1 MLDIL
6 NKKSSA
12 GSAGSAADGTINL
25 DALRQMVDNMP
36 VNVMTLELK
45 DFTIDFANKTSVETL
60 KPLEHLLP
68 CKADDLVGQCVDI
81 FHANPSHQRKL
92 LSDPRN
98 LPYQANIKL
107 GDEVLDLLVTAINDS
122 NGNYVKP
129 MLTWSVVTEKVK
141 ADARSKMLEQ
151 MVDQM
156 PINVMLLDLEDFTI
170 DFINKTSVDT
180 LKPLEHLLPCKAD
193 DILGQCVDIF
203 HAQPEHQRKLLS
215 DPKNLPFQTNITLGG
230 EVLDLLVTA
239 LTDTDGNYMKPML
252 SWSVVTAKIKA
263 DEQSARLA
271 QMMDQ
276 MPVNVLTLELDEF
289 TIDYANK
296 TSVETLA
303 PLEHL
308 LPCKASELVG
318 KCVDIFHANP
328 AHQRK
333 LLGDASNLPH
343 RARIKLG
350 DEVLDLRAS
359 AILNKDGVYDGT
371 LLTWS
376 VVTKQAQMAD
386 RFEQSVM
393 AVVESVSSGATE
405 MESSA
410 RTMQTTAEETS
421 QRATTVAAASEEATS
436 NVQTVASAAEELS
449 SSVEEIGRQVSQ
461 STKIAQNA
469 VEEAK
474 KADEQVQG
482 LAEAA
487 QKIGEVVN
495 LINDIASQTNL
506 LALNATIEAARAG
519 EAGKGF
525 AVVASEVKSLATQT
539 AKATDEIAAQI
550 NAIQGATTDAVQAI
564 QGISTT
570 IAEISEISTAIA
582 SAVEEQGA
590 ATREIAGN
598 VQQAATGTQEVSST
612 IAAVTQTATETGEAA
627 NQVLEAT
634 GELSQQAEM
643 LRKQVDEFLIE
654 VRTM

>member
-6 NKKSSA
+6 NRKSSSSA
-12 GSAGSAADGTINL
+12 GTAADGTMNL
-25 DALRQMVDNMP
+25 DALRQMVDSMP
-36 VNVMTLELK
+36 VNVMTLNLK
-45 DFTIDFANKTSVETL
+45 DFTIDYVNKTSIETL
-60 KPLEHLLP
+60 RPLEHLLP
-68 CKADDLVGQCVDI
+68 CKADDLLGQCVDI

-98 LPYQANIKL
+98 LPFQTNIKL
-107 GDEVLDLLVTAINDS
+107 GDEVLDLLVTAITDA

-129 MLTWSVVTEKVK
+129 MLTWSVVTEKIK
-141 ADARSKMLEQ
+141 TDARSKMLEQ

-156 PINVMLLDLEDFTI
+156 PINVMLLELENFTI
-170 DFINKTSVDT
+170 DYVNKTSTDT
-180 LKPLEHLLPCKAD
+180 LKPLEHLLPCKAE

-203 HAQPEHQRKLLS
+203 HANPAHQRKLLA
-215 DPKNLPFQTNITLGG
+215 DPRNLPFQTNIKLGD
-230 EVLDLLVTA
+230 EILDLLVTA
-239 LTDTDGNYMKPML
+239 ITDTDGNYMKPML
-252 SWSVVTAKIKA
+252 SWSVVTEKVKA
-263 DEQSARLA
+263 DAKSERLA

-276 MPVNVLTLELDEF
+276 MPVNVLTMELENF

-296 TSVETLA
+296 TSIETLG

-308 LPCKASELVG
+308 LPCKAQDLVG
-318 KCVDIFHANP
+318 QCVDIFHANP

-333 LLGDASNLPH
+333 LLGDQSNLPH

-359 AILNKDGVYDGT
+359 AILDKDGKYDGT
-371 LLTWS
+371 LLSWS

-449 SSVEEIGRQVSQ
+449 SSVEEIGRQVAQ
-461 STKIAQNA
+461 STKIAQSA
-469 VEEAK
+469 VEETSR
-474 KADEQVQG
+474 ADEKVQG

-539 AKATDEIAAQI
+539 AKATDEIASQI
-550 NAIQGATTDAVQAI
+550 NAIQSATTDAVTAI
-564 QGISTT
+564 QGISST

-612 IAAVTQTATETGEAA
+612 IAGVTQTATETGEAA

-634 GELSQQAEM
+634 GELAQQAEM
-643 LRKQVDEFLIE
+643 LRKQVDEFLVE